1 MYLSPW
7 NFTANGGPS
16 FNKQIP
22 FKNLRSL
29 DVSYTW
35 ILIHSIYNTSSMPA
49 IGIVNFAINALS
61 DEIHYS
67 QSLTLNLI
75 NKLNKLTN
83 QYKSYLLGGS
93 LTTLVIPMRPEY
105 WKAKIKITAT
115 LLIRWDSK
123 IVTFSSRGVFTQCSC
138 FKGAHLDVL
147 QTIIKRRDLTSVSP
161 STSCVAED
169 SKTEGC
175 TRA

>member
-1 MYLSPW
+1 
-7 NFTANGGPS
+7 
-16 FNKQIP
+16 
-22 FKNLRSL
+22 
-29 DVSYTW
+29 
-35 ILIHSIYNTSSMPA
+35 MPA

-105 WKAKIKITAT
+105 
-115 LLIRWDSK
+115 
-123 IVTFSSRGVFTQCSC
+123 
-138 FKGAHLDVL
+138 
-147 QTIIKRRDLTSVSP
+147 
-161 STSCVAED
+161 
-169 SKTEGC
+169 
-175 TRA
+175 